1 MKLPVLLLLLVICLG
16 SLSCRKS
23 PSKEKNITV
32 ATAANM
38 QFAMEALVA
47 QFTARTGIS
56 CEVIIGSSGKLT
68 AQIKEGAPYDLFVAA
83 NLLYPEEIARSG
95 RAKSPPEIY
104 AYGTLV
110 LWTLTEGL
118 EPSLEVLSGQE
129 VTHIALANPKT
140 APYGRA
146 AEEVLHYY
154 SLYDSLRPKLVF
166 GESIAQTN
174 QFIASGAA
182 EIGFTSLSVVVS
194 PAMKGKGKWIALDSA
209 GYSPIEQAVV
219 LLNRDEATGGAQ
231 LFYDFLLSEEAGQVL
246 KNFGYSRRE

>member
-1 MKLPVLLLLLVICLG
+1 MKLPALLLLSVLCLG
-16 SLSCRKS
+16 SVACRKS
-23 PSKEKNITV
+23 ASKEKSITI

-47 QFTARTGIS
+47 HFTARTGIS
-56 CEVIIGSSGKLT
+56 CELIIGSSGKLT

-83 NLLYPEEIARSG
+83 NRLYPEEIVRSG

-110 LWTLTEGL
+110 LWTLTDGL
-118 EPSLEVLSGQE
+118 EPSLEMLTGPE

-146 AEEVLHYY
+146 SVEVLNYY
-154 SLYDSLRPKLVF
+154 GLYDSLKPKLVF

-174 QFIASGAA
+174 QFITSRAA

-194 PAMKGKGKWIALDSA
+194 PAMKGKGRWVVLDSV
-209 GYSPIEQAVV
+209 GYAPIEQAVV
-219 LLNRDEATGGAQ
+219 LLKQEGTIEAAQ
-231 LFYDFLLSEEAGQVL
+231 QFYDFLLSEEAGRVL